1 MPWRTSGSEHLVKL
15 FVCIVDLTP
24 SFLVLIGGML
34 GMPWHVPGSE
44 HMLLRQ
50 RRSTSRRTRSGHQ
63 TMMTILIG
71 PLYVSTAGSGL
82 FERVVDELRRLS

>member
-1 MPWRTSGSEHLVKL
+1 
-15 FVCIVDLTP
+15 
-24 SFLVLIGGML
+24 
-34 GMPWHVPGSE
+34 VPGSE

-63 TMMTILIG
+63 TMMAILIG